1 MGSSGA
7 FAVCL
12 LKALAH
18 ARFTSITPGVLAES
32 ACEIEIDILKEPVGK
47 QDPYVA
53 AHGGIC
59 AYTFNPDGT
68 VDVEPIELSAETL
81 RRSRP
86 ESAAVLHR
94 RGAGSFE
101 RPERPGHALAQR

>member
-7 FAVCL
+7 YTVAL

-18 ARFTSITPGVLAES
+18 ARRTSITQGALAES
-32 ACEIEIDILKEPVGK
+32 ACEIEIDVLREPCGK

-59 AYTFNPDGT
+59 AYTFAPDGAR
-68 VDVEPIELSAETL
+68 DCRAP
-81 RRSRP
+81 
-86 ESAAVLHR
+86 
-94 RGAGSFE
+94 
-101 RPERPGHALAQR
+101 